1 MQGFAA
7 GIFTELRSLG
17 RLSLIMVKFVKLWDS
32 SGYSEIK
39 KNIQEAYLQK
49 TSIWGQIVSEI
60 LAQLCFDDSIQI
72 LLNLTRV
79 ITFRST
85 QVTFRRICD

>member
-17 RLSLIMVKFVKLWDS
+17 RLSLIKVKFVKFWDS

-39 KNIQEAYLQK
+39 KNMRPTCK
-49 TSIWGQIVSEI
+49 K
-60 LAQLCFDDSIQI
+60 LAFGGKLSP
-72 LLNLTRV
+72 RY
-79 ITFRST
+79 
-85 QVTFRRICD
+85 